1 MHFSRTTSALN
12 SRQPFTLAGSL
23 LLALALLVAWLLWFF
38 GASVPITVNARI
50 VETTGDGYV
59 RAVISPTLASSIAAG
74 QTALLSFP
82 SAPNAH
88 TVPATVVAVSPGA
101 TETVTELYA
110 ELSFANA
117 DLFTQQLTGQATIVV
132 ERVSPA
138 LSFLRATGQF
148 IDAAP
153 ISFQR

>member
-1 MHFSRTTSALN
+1 
-12 SRQPFTLAGSL
+12 
-23 LLALALLVAWLLWFF
+23 
-38 GASVPITVNARI
+38 
-50 VETTGDGYV
+50 
-59 RAVISPTLASSIAAG
+59 
-74 QTALLSFP
+74 
-82 SAPNAH
+82 
-88 TVPATVVAVSPGA
+88 VAVSPGA